1 MASNIVIDS
10 TWVRDRFNLQYNNIF
25 SNQAPGLV
33 DYEISMYLTMSHVEI
48 IDEYS
53 ASLDL
58 FEKNRS
64 ILSSYI
70 YDDILPNTTTYP
82 NGYTNVSQVADTSF
96 NTRGIDYQVFSFT
109 ENYWKILK
117 EYAITNSNL
126 IGMPIKPI
134 TYDGFN
140 TMSAN
145 PYKKPNGIK
154 GWRLDINF
162 DPQTEVNSKELRD
175 VKIFFKKM
183 NTSDFIKQYIVTYLV
198 TPDSFNLEAN
208 IIPNSLG
215 NNPFLTEKIINRAV
229 ELATRDYRDNN
240 LQSQVQI
247 NKRSE

>member
-10 TWVRDRFNLQYNNIF
+10 TWVRDRFNLQYNNVF

-33 DYEISMYLTMSHVEI
+33 DYEISMYLTMAHIEI

-58 FEKNRS
+58 FEKNRA
-64 ILSSYI
+64 ILSAYI
-70 YDDILPNTTTYP
+70 YDDIIPSITTHPT
-82 NGYTNVSQVADTSF
+82 GYTNASQVTDTSF

-117 EYAITNSNL
+117 EYAITNSNAL
-126 IGMPIKPI
+126 GIPIKPI

-145 PYKKPNGIK
+145 PYKKPNGLK

-162 DPQTEVNSKELRD
+162 DPQTEVDSKELRD
-175 VKIFFKKM
+175 VKIFFKKVT
-183 NTSDFIKQYIVTYLV
+183 NTDFIKQYIVTYLV
-198 TPDSFNLEAN
+198 TPNSFDLESDV
-208 IIPNSLG
+208 IPNSLG
-215 NNPFLTEKIINRAV
+215 NNPFLTEKIINRSV
-229 ELATRDYRDNN
+229 ELATRDYRDNT

>member
-1 MASNIVIDS
+1 
-10 TWVRDRFNLQYNNIF
+10 
-25 SNQAPGLV
+25 
-33 DYEISMYLTMSHVEI
+33 MYLTMAHIEI

-58 FEKNRS
+58 FEKNRA
-64 ILSSYI
+64 ILSAYI
-70 YDDILPNTTTYP
+70 YDDIIPSITTYP
-82 NGYTNVSQVADTSF
+82 TGYISASQVTSTSF

-117 EYAITNSNL
+117 EYAITNSNAL
-126 IGMPIKPI
+126 GIPIKPI

-145 PYKKPNGIK
+145 PYKKPNGLK

-162 DPQTEVNSKELRD
+162 DPQTEVDSKELRD
-175 VKIFFKKM
+175 VKIFFKKI
-183 NTSDFIKQYIVTYLV
+183 TDTDFIKQYIVTYLV
-198 TPDSFNLEAN
+198 TPNSFDLESDV
-208 IIPNSLG
+208 IPNSLG
-215 NNPFLTEKIINRAV
+215 NNPFLTEKIINRSV
-229 ELATRDYRDNN
+229 ELATRDYRDNT